1 MVKNEM
7 VEMDYGCGRCVVGKG
22 KAKNKGPMGRDVMI
36 GTL

>member
-22 KAKNKGPMGRDVMI
+22 KGERRITKAQRDEM
-36 GTL
+36 